1 LPTLTSVGAR
11 YTRGLST
18 GQGLEALPTLVRYA
32 LARQGAA
39 WLGPEPLTVARL
51 DQELEVLPGFRV
63 RAALERGDVAAA
75 IELLAGHP
83 DIPLVSLAE
92 HFLAF
97 DLDDEACRAVERL
110 GVDDPHG
117 IVRDWLAGRGNRHR
131 TVR

>member
-1 LPTLTSVGAR
+1 
-11 YTRGLST
+11 
-18 GQGLEALPTLVRYA
+18 
-32 LARQGAA
+32 
-39 WLGPEPLTVARL
+39 
-51 DQELEVLPGFRV
+51 VLPGFRV

-75 IELLAGHP
+75 TELLAGHK
-83 DIPLVSLAE
+83 DITLVSLAE

-117 IVRDWLAGRGNRHR
+117 IVRDWVAGRGNRHR